1 MDRLK
6 GKSLI
11 VTGGANGIGRAI
23 AQLAASEGAR
33 VMITDIDVAGGNIV
47 RDHILAAGGKA
58 AFMQHDITDSARTTQ
73 IIEATVVEFGG
84 LDVLV
89 NNAGIQLTCPLL
101 QITLEQWRRVFSVN
115 VEAAFVGTQCA
126 LKQMIKT
133 GTGSIINISST
144 LSSVPLELNAA
155 YCASKAAVTQL
166 TKVTA
171 LEMAS
176 VSRGIRVNS
185 VHPGVIAT
193 PMVEREMADVARLRE
208 STPQE
213 TIDAE
218 FDDICP
224 LGIGAP
230 EDIAYG
236 VIYLA
241 SDEAKY
247 VTGTELVID
256 GGHLLK

>member
-11 VTGGANGIGRAI
+11 ITGGANGIGRAI
-23 AQLAASEGAR
+23 AQIAASESAK
-33 VMITDIDVAGGNIV
+33 VMITDIDVDGGNAV
-47 RDHILAAGGKA
+47 RDGIIATGGTA
-58 AFMQHDITDSARTTQ
+58 AFMQHDIANAARTAQ
-73 IIEATVVEFGG
+73 VIDATAEEFGG

-89 NNAGIQLTCPLL
+89 NNAGIQLTCPLME
-101 QITLEQWRRVFSVN
+101 ITLEQWRRVFSVN

-126 LKQMIKT
+126 LKHMMAA
-133 GTGSIINISST
+133 GTGSIINMSST

-155 YCASKAAVTQL
+155 YCASKAAVTQF

-193 PMVEREMADVARLRE
+193 PMVAREMADVARLRE
-208 STPQE
+208 DTSQE
-213 TIDAE
+213 TINEE

-224 LGIGAP
+224 LGVGTP

-247 VTGTELVID
+247 VTGTEMVID